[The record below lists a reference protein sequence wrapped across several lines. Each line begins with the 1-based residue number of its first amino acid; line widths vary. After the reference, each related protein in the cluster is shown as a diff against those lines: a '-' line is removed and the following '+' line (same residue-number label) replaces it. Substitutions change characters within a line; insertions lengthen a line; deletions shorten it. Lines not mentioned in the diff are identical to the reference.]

1 MPQRTFFL
9 IVVGLLGMLVA
20 GCGKG
25 NDAPISSTSTAGS
38 TPTSAPATASPTSV
52 LGVTLA
58 EYQAKPRPDFKIAGM
73 GIGPTPVAPIFA
85 GCPAGTKSE
94 VVSHDSI
101 AGNRMALNPATLPPS
116 SKLERSN
123 GAVACGDTVVSVTLG
138 IGVAPDPNDP
148 ENRGGPID
156 VIRRRMPSCRWQS
169 DVPAEY
175 WKETAVAGRNAAI
188 AAPVVGGKLLSTEVV
203 VCEGDGVMTV
213 LQARFLPTRIVLQIA
228 EGLFAG
234 PPPGP

>member
-1 MPQRTFFL
+1 MPHRTL
-9 IVVGLLGMLVA
+9 CLVGLLGMLVA

-25 NDAPISSTSTAGS
+25 NDSPNSSTSTVGS
-38 TPTSAPATASPTSV
+38 TPTSAQATASPTSV

-58 EYQAKPRPDFKIAGM
+58 EYQTKPRPDFKIAGM

-85 GCPAGTKSE
+85 GCLAGANTE

-101 AGNRMALNPATLPPS
+101 AGNRMALTPATLPPS
-116 SKLERSN
+116 SQLERSN
-123 GAVACGDTVVSVTLG
+123 GAVACGDTVVSVALG

-156 VIRRRMPSCRWQS
+156 VIRRRMQSCRWQS

-175 WKETAVAGRNAAI
+175 WKETVVAGRKAAI
-188 AAPVVGGKLLSTEVV
+188 AAPVVGGQLLSTELV
-203 VCEGDGVMTV
+203 VCEGDGVITV
-213 LQARFLPTRIVLQIA
+213 LRARFLPTRIVLQIA
-228 EGLFAG
+228 EGLFSG
-234 PPPGP
+234 PAPGP